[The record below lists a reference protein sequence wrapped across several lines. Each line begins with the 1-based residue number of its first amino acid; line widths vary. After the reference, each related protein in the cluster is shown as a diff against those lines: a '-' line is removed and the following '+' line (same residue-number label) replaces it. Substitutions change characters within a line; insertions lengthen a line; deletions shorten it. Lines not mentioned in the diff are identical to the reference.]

1 MVVKFPTECSDCPH
15 FKSWESGIAEITC
28 HCEYHGVTCEADA
41 HIFLDCSEV
50 EERKV
55 NRR

>member
-1 MVVKFPTECSDCPH
+1 MVVKFPTECSDCSH